1 MNFATMK
8 KALHL
13 PIFKAVGKAAD
24 NLGQPCFVVGGY
36 VRDFILKRET
46 KDIDFTT
53 VGDGLLLAKEVSK
66 AFPGSHVAY
75 FKNFGTAQL
84 TTKENE
90 VYEFVGA
97 RKESYRENSRNPKVE
112 PGTLEDDLARRD
124 FTINAMAISLNAES
138 YGELIDPFQGI
149 EDIDKK
155 SIQTPLEPSKTFSDD
170 PLRMLRG
177 MRFAAQLK
185 FELTKECFQGISQN
199 AQRLDI
205 ISKERIH
212 TEFNKIMLAEKPSI
226 GLDLLFKTGLLH
238 RFFPEL
244 VNLAGVRWRNG
255 IGHKDNFYHTLQ
267 VVDNLAAKSDNL
279 WLRWAALLHDIAKP
293 PTQAFHPKDGWTF
306 HGHEHLGIAM
316 VKTIFKR
323 LRLPL
328 GEKMRYVQ
336 KLVSLHLRPIALT
349 KSEVTDSALRRLVF
363 DAGDDIYDLLLLCR
377 CDITSKNE
385 AKVNR
390 FLKNLDQ
397 VEQKLEEVEERDR
410 IRNFQPVLTGDDI
423 MEHFNLKPGREVG
436 VIKKA
441 LKEAILDGK
450 IKNTK
455 EDSLIF
461 AEEVFKNEVKATN

>member
-1 MNFATMK
+1 MNFAAMIE
-8 KALHL
+8 ALHL

-24 NLGQPCFVVGGY
+24 ALGQPCYVVGGY
-36 VRDFILKRET
+36 VRDFILKRDT

-53 VGDGLLLAKEVSK
+53 VGDGLALAKEVSK
-66 AFPGSHVAY
+66 ALPGSHVAY

-84 TTKENE
+84 TTADKE

-97 RKESYRENSRNPKVE
+97 RKESYRENSRNPDVA
-112 PGTLEDDLARRD
+112 PGSLEDDLARRD
-124 FTINAMAISLNAES
+124 FTMNAMAISLHAEN
-138 YGELIDPFQGI
+138 YGELVDPFNGI
-149 EDIDKK
+149 EDIKAK
-155 SIQTPLEPSKTFSDD
+155 RIQTPLEPGKTFSDD

-177 MRFAAQLK
+177 IRFAAQLN
-185 FELTKECFQGISQN
+185 FELTTECFQGIREN
-199 AQRLDI
+199 AIRIDI

-212 TEFNKIMLAEKPSI
+212 TEFNKIMLADKPSI
-226 GLDLLFKTGLLH
+226 GLDLLFKTHLLH

-244 VNLAGVRWRNG
+244 VNLVGVRWRNG
-255 IGHKDNFYHTLQ
+255 VGHKDNFYHTLQ
-267 VVDNLAAKSDNL
+267 VVDNVAQKTDKL

-293 PTQAFHPKDGWTF
+293 PTQAFHPKEGWTF

-316 VKTIFKR
+316 VKSIFKR
-323 LRLPL
+323 LKLPQ

-385 AKVNR
+385 AKVSK

-397 VEQKLEEVEERDR
+397 VERRLEEVEERDR

-423 MEHFNLKPGREVG
+423 MKHFNLKPGRQVG